1 MFLGGPIGSWSGAR
15 RWAGLQRAC
24 SDLGLTAVRWGP
36 YSPTLDGG
44 PGAADAVI
52 AAGARAVV
60 CHNDMLAIGVLRRLA
75 ERGVRVPEEVS
86 VVGGVCGTLMFYGPK
101 KSGSWPL
108 GISGG
113 NIGYPGYP
121 ISASTIYS
129 VLLSET
135 TSYTRIRKLRAI
147 RNVQGDTVIT
157 RQQTDA
163 YGNPMYDAY
172 GNPIMITTVINY
184 SGPGDQSLGTTGTGG
199 INFDQTA
206 YAYMSS
212 SYTQSIGVGGSDL
225 YSGGTITAGGLT
237 NFFYDLRSAYISAK
251 ENQITV
257 RIDVCHNSCHNS
269 CHGSRGR
276 R

>member
-1 MFLGGPIGSWSGAR
+1 MTILSGYQINAQDIVDTFAGYVTAYTGGIDWGIG
-15 RWAGLQRAC
+15 QK
-24 SDLGLTAVRWGP
+24 P
-36 YSPTLDGG
+36 FPEFPDGYF
-44 PGAADAVI
+44 
-52 AAGARAVV
+52 
-60 CHNDMLAIGVLRRLA
+60 
-75 ERGVRVPEEVS
+75 
-86 VVGGVCGTLMFYGPK
+86 GGYA
-101 KSGSWPL
+101 GSWPL

-135 TSYTRIRKLRAI
+135 TSYTRIRNLRAI
-147 RNVQGDTVIT
+147 RNIQGDTVIT
-157 RQQTDA
+157 QQQKDA

-199 INFDQTA
+199 INFDQA
-206 YAYMSS
+206 GYAYMNS
-212 SYTQSIGVGGSDL
+212 SYTQSISVGGSDL